1 MVTNHWLQMSKLIS
15 VVNIGEALKI
25 QTINPA
31 TEQIIGEYEAISEQ
45 QVNEEVSHSRMIY
58 ETIWKKFDISER
70 AKLLRNLSS
79 MLLHRK
85 MEYATM
91 ITNEMGKPIS
101 ESLKEVEKCSWVCNY
116 YADNGK
122 KFLERERIQ
131 TDAKDSYVQFDPLG
145 VIGCIMPWNFPF
157 WQVLRFCLPALLA
170 GNTVVLKHSSVC
182 IDAGNAIQQALED
195 IGFPKGVFRHIT
207 GNYLVGEAL
216 AKANVDAVSITGS
229 TKAGIRV
236 AEIASKNLHKFIL
249 ELGGSDPF
257 IVLKDADIEMAAKVG
272 VSSRFLNNGQ
282 SCIAAKRFI
291 VEQSVVEEFTKKYVE
306 NVQAQIIG
314 DPLDS
319 KTTIGPLVRDDSRNV
334 IINQIERSALKGA
347 KVLIGGDVPKR
358 LGFYFNPTVLSNVTP
373 DMAISKEEVFGPV
386 APILSAKDHVEAI
399 KFANDTEFGLGASIW
414 SENFARENNL
424 AKDIEAGMV
433 FVNSMVISD
442 PRMPF
447 GGIKNSGIGR
457 ELSNYGLKE
466 FVNIKSVI
474 IN

>member
-1 MVTNHWLQMSKLIS
+1 MVLNVKTYILYLKRLG
-15 VVNIGEALKI
+15 VKI

-31 TEQIIGEYEAISEQ
+31 TEEILAEYDTISEQ
-45 QVNEEVSHSRMIY
+45 QVNEEVKNSRLVF
-58 ETIWKKFDISER
+58 ERIWKKFDISDR

-79 MLLHRK
+79 MLLLRK
-85 MEYATM
+85 KEYATI

-101 ESLKEVEKCSWVCNY
+101 ESIKEIEKCSWMCNY

-122 KFLERERIQ
+122 KFLEREQIQ

-157 WQVLRFCLPALLA
+157 WQVLRFCVPALIA

-182 IDAGNAIQQALED
+182 PLAGNTIQAALED
-195 IGFPKGVFRHIT
+195 AGFPKGVFRHIV
-207 GNYLVGEAL
+207 GNYVIGEAL
-216 AKANVDAVSITGS
+216 ARSSVDAVSITGS
-229 TKAGIRV
+229 TEAGKSV
-236 AEIASKNLHKFIL
+236 AEIASSNLRKFIL

-257 IVLKDADIEMAAKVG
+257 IVLKDADIDKAAKAG
-272 VSSRFLNNGQ
+272 ATSRFLNNGQ

-291 VEQSVVEEFTKKYVE
+291 VEQDVIEEFTKKFVE
-306 NVQAQIIG
+306 HVEEQVLG
-314 DPLDS
+314 DPLDT
-319 KTTIGPLVRDDSRNV
+319 KTTIGPLVRNDSRN
-334 IINQIERSALKGA
+334 IIVNQIRRSALKGA
-347 KVLIGGDVPKR
+347 RVLVGGNIPKMK
-358 LGFYFNPTVLSNVTP
+358 GFFFTPTVVSNVTT
-373 DMAISKEEVFGPV
+373 DMPVSREEVFGPV
-386 APILSAKDHVEAI
+386 APIISARDHVEAI
-399 KFANDTEFGLGASIW
+399 RFANDTEFGLGASIW
-414 SENFARENNL
+414 SEHFATENNL

-457 ELSNYGLKE
+457 ELSDYGLKE
-466 FVNIKSVI
+466 FVNVKSVI